1 MVASVVHLV
10 GEGGKEV
17 AGTVD
22 LAGEGGGRE
31 EVAEVEEVAG
41 ATDRPARRKKR
52 RPSCHGRR
60 SSTTV
65 DRIATLGGRSSPN
78 HRARSL
84 PTTAPQIQL
93 AVLLATAV
101 RPRCAER
108 REGEVELRRKKGQW
122 RKRR

>member
-22 LAGEGGGRE
+22 LAGEGGGR
-31 EVAEVEEVAG
+31 EEVAG